1 VEPKDKTSE
10 MHRLWNL
17 SAGYYGIVEPA
28 KMLFGCLT
36 NTDPKEV
43 HRLEFDGTI
52 PPTFQEAAM
61 LLYRVAADSE
71 ELKGLAAQRI
81 CGAIETFLSTA
92 MSKDEVE
99 DFKKQH
105 PMKIP
110 IEKYGSILG
119 EMEAEGGR
127 DPLRG

>member
-1 VEPKDKTSE
+1 MEPQDKSSE
-10 MHRLWNL
+10 IYRLWDI
-17 SAGYYGIVEPA
+17 SAGYNWAPDPV
-28 KMLFGCLT
+28 KMLFACLS
-36 NTDPKEV
+36 NVAPREANRV
-43 HRLEFDGTI
+43 EFDGTI
-52 PPTFQEAAM
+52 PPTFQKAAM

-110 IEKYGSILG
+110 IEKYGSILE
-119 EMEAEGGR
+119 EMETEGR
-127 DPLRG
+127 S